1 MMKREELANVPLVQS
16 ARNIVAWEE
25 ARSKKSAIDSKANK
39 RIRRMLQRLI
49 SMSMVYSKCSIQSP
63 SVANIPKNSRSRCSE
78 TIQ

>member
-1 MMKREELANVPLVQS
+1 MKREELANVPLVQS

-49 SMSMVYSKCSIQSP
+49 SMVYSKCSIQSP
-63 SVANIPKNSRSRCSE
+63 SVANIPQNSRSRCSE
-78 TIQ
+78 TINFQ